1 MVSVNE
7 QHPFD
12 VAPDD
17 ERGSAAEAAQQTPA
31 QPAAPTT
38 PIEPAPAAAD
48 GTPTTPVAAPT
59 DDSDDDETAA
69 APTAAT
75 TDADSDEADP
85 ARRKHRRIAAF
96 SIAAAVLLTVG
107 AGGGATATLALARSS
122 TTASVDG
129 GTTQQGGTSQG
140 SQNGFGG
147 TQGGFGGTQGGFGN
161 GFGSG
166 SGSSSGSG
174 TGSSTSQGSTTA
186 TSDQVAGLVTIT
198 SELGYENGEAAGT
211 GIILTSSGRILTNN
225 HVIDGATAI
234 KVTDVSTGASYTAQ
248 VVGTNATKD
257 VAVLQL
263 ENASGL
269 TPADLATSAAAVGD
283 DVTAVGNANGTGTL
297 SAAEGT
303 VTSLGETITT
313 SAEGSTAGETLHD
326 LIEIDAD
333 VVSGDSGGA
342 VENSDG
348 DVIGVTTAASSGT
361 SEVTGYA
368 IPIASAMTIV
378 KQIVAGQDTGEITI
392 GLPAFL
398 GVAMDTSSSAS
409 GAVVGSVL
417 DGTAAAKTDIAEG
430 DTITALDG
438 TAIASADALSAAIA
452 KHAPGDSVKVTYTD
466 TDGASHTIT
475 VTLTEGPAD

>member
-1 MVSVNE
+1 MIPVNE

-17 ERGSAAEAAQQTPA
+17 ERGPVAEAAQQTPA
-31 QPAAPTT
+31 QPAAPT
-38 PIEPAPAAAD
+38 PSGEQAPPAAPADDSPAATAEVPAAD
-48 GTPTTPVAAPT
+48 
-59 DDSDDDETAA
+59 AA
-69 APTAAT
+69 AASADPA
-75 TDADSDEADP
+75 DADDP
-85 ARRKHRRIAAF
+85 ARRRHRRFAAF
-96 SIAAAVLLTVG
+96 GVAAAVLLTVG

-122 TTASVDG
+122 TTASG
-129 GTTQQGGTSQG
+129 GTTQQGGTGQG

-147 TQGGFGGTQGGFGN
+147 SQGGFGGSQGGFGPQG
-161 GFGSG
+161 GFG
-166 SGSSSGSG
+166 SGSG
-174 TGSSTSQGSTTA
+174 TGSSTGQGSTTA

-198 SELGYENGEAAGT
+198 SELGYQGGEAAGT
-211 GIILTSSGRILTNN
+211 GIVLTATGRVLTNN

-234 KVTDVSTGASYTAQ
+234 KVTDVSTGTSYTAK

-269 TPADLATSAAAVGD
+269 ATADIATAAAAVGD

-297 SAAEGT
+297 SAAKGT

-313 SAEGSTAGETLHD
+313 SSEGGTAGETLHD

-342 VENSDG
+342 VENADG
-348 DVIGVTTAASSGT
+348 DVIGVTTAASSGS

-368 IPIASAMTIV
+368 IPIRTAMTIV
-378 KQIVAGQDTGEITI
+378 KQIVAGDDTSEITI

-398 GVAMDTSSSAS
+398 GIAADEETAS
-409 GAVVGSVL
+409 GGGGAVVGQVL
-417 DGTAAAKTDIAEG
+417 DGTAASKTDIAEG
-430 DTITALDG
+430 DTITAIDG
-438 TAIASADALSAAIA
+438 TSIGSWSALSAAIA
-452 KHAPGDSVKVTYTD
+452 KHAPGDAVRITYTD
-466 TDGASHTIT
+466 TDGASHTVT